1 MAVDL
6 HTHTNHSDGTCT
18 PTELVQLALSKGLKA
33 LAITDHDITT
43 ANEEALK
50 IGAQVGVNV
59 VAGVELSADY
69 SLPGNGHLDILGL
82 FIDPNDP
89 GLNQALHHLRRERVK
104 RSEKILERLAGIG
117 IPLSLS
123 EVQAESAGG
132 SAGRPHIARVMMRRG
147 YVEGIDQA
155 FQKYLKQGAPAYVD
169 KKKFPAAECIN
180 LIAEA
185 GGIAVIAHPYSI
197 GYATYQ
203 ELGDEILN
211 LKKLGLQ
218 GIESYYSNYSDSMS
232 RWLRTFAKD
241 NEMLVSGGSDF
252 HGSVKPNTQLGSGPG
267 NLHVPDEVYDRLL
280 AFNQGIK

>member
-1 MAVDL
+1 M
-6 HTHTNHSDGTCT
+6 
-18 PTELVQLALSKGLKA
+18 
-33 LAITDHDITT
+33 
-43 ANEEALK
+43 
-50 IGAQVGVNV
+50 NV
-59 VAGVELSADY
+59 VPGVELSADY

-132 SAGRPHIARVMMRRG
+132 SAGRPHIARVMMRQG

-169 KKKFPAAECIN
+169 KKKLPASECIN
-180 LIAEA
+180 LIREA

-267 NLHVPDEVYDRLL
+267 NLHVPDEVYENLY
-280 AFNQGIK
+280 FTSKTGIIKCLSG